1 MAPGQRTGIA
11 TMDADL
17 ARCSANVSSW
27 HFSEVAGLTDDV
39 GSWG

>member
-27 HFSEVAGLTDDV
+27 HFSDMAAVADD
-39 GSWG
+39 GRSRG